1 MVANIQERLNPP
13 ELAEVEV
20 VSEPGDDLTFALPL
34 DEVRLEE
41 LEAANLHKPED
52 LIPEFA
58 REPRNTLVVGAGGT
72 GKGIV
77 VSNLLR
83 AFKKQNPDYFI
94 VVFDLKG
101 DSK

>member
-1 MVANIQERLNPP
+1 MEPVDKLN
-13 ELAEVEV
+13 
-20 VSEPGDDLTFALPL
+20 FALPM

-41 LEAANLHKPED
+41 LEASRRYSPED

-58 REPRNTLVVGAGGT
+58 VEPRNTMVVGAGGT

-83 AFKKQNPDYFI
+83 AFKDSQSNNPIANF
-94 VVFDLKG
+94 
-101 DSK
+101 